1 MRAVLASRNRHK
13 AEQVALVLEGI
24 ELVMLDEVAAELEL
38 AEPHDSFEANALAKA
53 RAVAQATGMPA
64 IADDSGLEVD
74 ALGGAPGVR
83 SARFAGDD
91 AIDGDN
97 NRKLIAALE
106 SVADEGLSCRYRCV
120 AALVLPDGTEVV
132 AHGACEGRVVRE
144 GKGELG
150 FGYDPHVVPAGESR
164 TMGEI
169 PLTEKLS
176 FSHRGRAFRKLAQLI
191 QGPGGPD
198 YKGQS
203 LMIAGLRRP
212 HEEVPLLAE
221 DLHPDPIAQFSAWMQ
236 EALEAGLH
244 FPNAMTLATASASG
258 RPSARIVLLKGFD
271 ERGFVFYTNLESR
284 KGRELA
290 ENPHAALVFYWFELE
305 RQVRITGSVSAVPAS
320 EVETYFLSRPHGSRL
335 GAWASRQ
342 SEVIADRGLLESEV
356 DRLEHSY
363 RDREIP
369 PPPFW
374 GGFRLAPEEIELWQ
388 GRDDRLHDRLR
399 YRREGAGW
407 ALERLSP

>member
-1 MRAVLASRNRHK
+1 
-13 AEQVALVLEGI
+13 
-24 ELVMLDEVAAELEL
+24 
-38 AEPHDSFEANALAKA
+38 
-53 RAVAQATGMPA
+53 
-64 IADDSGLEVD
+64 
-74 ALGGAPGVR
+74 
-83 SARFAGDD
+83 
-91 AIDGDN
+91 
-97 NRKLIAALE
+97 
-106 SVADEGLSCRYRCV
+106 
-120 AALVLPDGTEVV
+120 
-132 AHGACEGRVVRE
+132 
-144 GKGELG
+144 
-150 FGYDPHVVPAGESR
+150 
-164 TMGEI
+164 
-169 PLTEKLS
+169 
-176 FSHRGRAFRKLAQLI
+176 
-191 QGPGGPD
+191 
-198 YKGQS
+198 
-203 LMIAGLRRP
+203 MIAGLRRP